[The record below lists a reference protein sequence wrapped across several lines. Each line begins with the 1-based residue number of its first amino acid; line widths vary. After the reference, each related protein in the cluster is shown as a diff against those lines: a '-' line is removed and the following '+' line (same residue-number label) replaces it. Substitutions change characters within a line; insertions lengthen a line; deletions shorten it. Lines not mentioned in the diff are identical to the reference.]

1 MTDAPI
7 AIGINGFGRVGRAL
21 LKAALLNNRVRIT
34 AINDPF
40 VTPEY
45 VAYLIKHDSSGNP
58 TAGNV
63 EYRKDSV
70 VVDGSVIAV
79 HQKADPSSVPWGDS
93 RVVYVVECSGVYT
106 TSDRAGAHL
115 AGGAARVV
123 ITAPSTDAATIVAGA
138 NMESFKGSM
147 QVISAGSCTGMVLA
161 PLLRF
166 VNETY
171 GLEQCSFTCVHSIT
185 PSQKVIDGT
194 NYKEWR
200 AARGALNN
208 IIPHTTGAMKTIAK
222 ALPSIG
228 ARVVGS
234 ALRVPVATG
243 CALDVTLS
251 LTNGVSKEGFDA
263 ALRAAADS
271 ARYSSTLSFSSE
283 ELVSS
288 DVHHTGALV
297 YDSKASSTLSP
308 TTHKLLFW
316 FDNEYGYA
324 LRLLDLIIQ
333 TNATW

>member
-21 LKAALLNNRVRIT
+21 LKAASASNRVRVT

-45 VAYLIKHDSSGNP
+45 VAYLIKHDSTGNP
-58 TAGNV
+58 SSAAV
-63 EYRKDSV
+63 EHRKDCV
-70 VVDGSVIAV
+70 VVDGSIIAV
-79 HQKADPSSVPWGDS
+79 HQKSDPSSVPWGDS
-93 RVVYVVECSGVYT
+93 RVVYVIECSGVYT

-115 AGGAARVV
+115 AGGASRVV

-138 NMESFKGSM
+138 NIEQFKGSM

-194 NYKEWR
+194 NFKEWR

-208 IIPHTTGAMKTIAK
+208 IIPHTTGACKTVAK
-222 ALPSIG
+222 ALPMLANRI
-228 ARVVGS
+228 VGS
-234 ALRVPVATG
+234 ALRVPVVTG

-251 LTNGVSKEGFDA
+251 FANGVSKEGFDA
-263 ALRAAADS
+263 AFKAAAES
-271 ARYSSTLSFSSE
+271 ARFASTLSFSAE

-297 YDSKASSTLSP
+297 YDSKASTTLSP

-316 FDNEYGYA
+316 FDNEFGYA
-324 LRLLDLIIQ
+324 LRLLDLVVQ